1 MIEMAVLVAYASKH
15 GATHEIAERIA
26 QTLTAAGQQAQVRS
40 VSAAGDLAAVR
51 HDHHSLARSTCRQAN
66 HST

>member
-26 QTLTAAGQQAQVRS
+26 QTLTAAGSGQR
-40 VSAAGDLAAVR
+40 AAGAGALGI
-51 HDHHSLARSTCRQAN
+51 SGG
-66 HST
+66 